1 MEGGIH
7 VYCINLKHR
16 TDRWERFSKQPEFQQ
31 LMKHYTFER
40 YEAINGSA
48 IDIMKDDRI
57 SLRTKRNVKE
67 NVRRDHEELDTAG
80 GVGCYLSHTN
90 VWKQFLERPEPYA
103 MILEDDAYL
112 HDGFVAEF
120 QAAMKDTTLL
130 PQMPDIWYFNRD
142 SGLNLIYTP
151 FYYDNKGKPPP
162 DTIKQNNLGPWVT
175 QICSNFTGYLISKAG
190 AEKLLETAFPLD
202 MHVDLYTCLVGDL
215 KRIFPVVHRGVGIKQ
230 ISVKSVDSDIRAENS
245 ADCAICNIPT
255 KYEKHGIVMVNV
267 PLVVLAFSAVGI
279 IYYLRN
285 SGRR

>member
-16 TDRWERFSKQPEFQQ
+16 TDRWERFSKQPELQQ

-48 IDIMKDDRI
+48 IDIMKDERI

-120 QAAMKDTTLL
+120 QEAMKDATLL
-130 PQMPDIWYFNRD
+130 PQTPDLWYFNMP
-142 SGLNLIYTP
+142 TQ
-151 FYYDNKGKPPP
+151 FYYDNKGKPRP
-162 DTIKQNNLGPWVT
+162 DTVKQNNLGPWIT
-175 QICSNFTGYLISKAG
+175 QSCAAFTGYLISKSG

-202 MHVDLYTCLVGDL
+202 MHVDLYTCLAGDL
-215 KRIFPVVHRGVGIKQ
+215 KRIFSVAHRGVIVDQ
-230 ISVKSVDSDIRAENS
+230 ISLKSLDSDIRVES
-245 ADCAICNIPT
+245 ATDCAICNIPT
-255 KYEKHGIVMVNV
+255 KYERHGIIMVNL
-267 PLVVLAFSAVGI
+267 PLLVVALGIVGA